1 MKVKKREVK
10 NKYVIK
16 NGKKL
21 GKLGWVIKK
30 EVKLKVR
37 NEGVRKKKIMIGED
51 KILMKEINKI
61 YVGLGNESCGMLRR
75 K

>member
-1 MKVKKREVK
+1 M
-10 NKYVIK
+10 
-16 NGKKL
+16 
-21 GKLGWVIKK
+21 
-30 EVKLKVR
+30 KVR

>member
-1 MKVKKREVK
+1 
-10 NKYVIK
+10 
-16 NGKKL
+16 
-21 GKLGWVIKK
+21 
-30 EVKLKVR
+30 
-37 NEGVRKKKIMIGED
+37 MIGED